1 MVGLRV
7 GVSVEIV
14 KRHRHFLPT
23 LGGRTLLLGFS
34 AGKAQ
39 AATVS
44 EVMSVFVVW
53 GHEKE

>member
-44 EVMSVFVVW
+44 EVVSVFVVW